1 MQRNGAHMQDSKQSN
16 NYIEYGTKSFKSVL
30 FCLFLAGFSIF
41 SSLYCVQP
49 MMPILA
55 DFFNVSATHSSFPLS
70 ISTIALAFGL
80 LITGF
85 ISDKFGRKSIMTVA
99 LLSVALLLLISACL
113 PYWSLFLITR
123 IFVGLA
129 VSGVAA
135 VAMTYI
141 GEEIAKKDIGLA
153 IGLYISGTAI
163 GGMGGRFIAGVLVD
177 FVSWQ
182 TATIVIGLINLFIAL
197 IFYKKLPAS
206 QHFKSYSFKFS
217 RFSSSFIDNLKDSKL
232 KLLFLQGFI
241 LMGCFVSIF
250 NYMSFHLLDSPFN
263 LSQAWIGCLSVVYL
277 AGIYSA
283 PRAAAWGRKW
293 GRHSILPWML
303 VGMIMGIL
311 LMFSNLLFVV
321 SIGLLIFTFAFFAGH
336 STASSWVSIQALRYK
351 AVGSSLYLFSYYL
364 GSSILGSLSGIVW
377 EYGKWNGLLFF
388 IIILLLLGLLIAW
401 KLKQLTVNEQRSA

>member
-1 MQRNGAHMQDSKQSN
+1 
-16 NYIEYGTKSFKSVL
+16 
-30 FCLFLAGFSIF
+30 
-41 SSLYCVQP
+41 
-49 MMPILA
+49 
-55 DFFNVSATHSSFPLS
+55 
-70 ISTIALAFGL
+70 
-80 LITGF
+80 
-85 ISDKFGRKSIMTVA
+85 
-99 LLSVALLLLISACL
+99 
-113 PYWSLFLITR
+113 
-123 IFVGLA
+123 
-129 VSGVAA
+129 
-135 VAMTYI
+135 
-141 GEEIAKKDIGLA
+141 
-153 IGLYISGTAI
+153 
-163 GGMGGRFIAGVLVD
+163 MGGRFIAGVLVD